1 MLCLYFGST
10 CKSDGASCHIHS
22 KYPWY
27 LWAMQAKNPARDL
40 PIALFTSLGV
50 SSVVYILMACAI
62 TLMVPYKL
70 IDLQAPFSVAFHTA
84 HEPWLAQLVSI
95 GAVIAIG
102 TVLIV
107 SLWSRPSLAFPSD
120 MFWLPDMRAVL
131 YDCALIYAV
140 RWGVKP

>member
-1 MLCLYFGST
+1 
-10 CKSDGASCHIHS
+10 
-22 KYPWY
+22 
-27 LWAMQAKNPARDL
+27 MQAKNPARDL

-107 SLWSRPSLAFPSD
+107 SLP
-120 MFWLPDMRAVL
+120 PDHPFAYLVSACVPFATTPNSEGSCGASKLREA
-131 YDCALIYAV
+131 A
-140 RWGVKP
+140 